1 MAELTP
7 QERLQPALLD
17 RLTDDH
23 PETQVEPREMRVM
36 TRNRLREAVL
46 RDISW
51 LLNTT
56 QVSGEHDWREAP
68 LAQHSVI
75 NYGLPAL
82 SGTTASSLDAVDLE
96 SQVKRALIDFE
107 PRLVASTL
115 RVEALVDEL
124 QMDHHNVVSFRI
136 SGNLWAQPVPF
147 EMLLRTEVDLESGQV
162 NVQDL
167 AR

>member
-36 TRNRLREAVL
+36 NRTRLREAVL

-56 QVSGEHDWREAP
+56 QVTGEHDWRAAP

-96 SQVKRALIDFE
+96 GQVRRALLDFE
-107 PRLVASTL
+107 PRLMPQTL
-115 RVEALVDEL
+115 RVEALIDEL

-162 NVQDL
+162 EVKDL
-167 AR
+167 TR